1 MDEFTSGTPSK
12 PARSRCQKL
21 RNVILV
27 ICAALTL
34 TSVAFVC
41 AVAVVVAA
49 VVHGFGSLFD
59 GLFSGLFA
67 SFASLFDDG
76 RGLPT
81 PGISRAHGVAGTT
94 LHGPGH
100 SVRHAAGSIA
110 RLVLMRKT
118 HQR

>member
-12 PARSRCQKL
+12 PVRSRCQKL

-34 TSVAFVC
+34 AAFAFVC

-49 VVHGFGSLFD
+49 VVHGFGSLLD

-67 SFASLFDDG
+67 SFAALFMTVAASLLLAF
-76 RGLPT
+76 P
-81 PGISRAHGVAGTT
+81 
-94 LHGPGH
+94 
-100 SVRHAAGSIA
+100 
-110 RLVLMRKT
+110 VLMELLALLSTGQVIPFIMRLG
-118 HQR
+118 QLLGSF